1 MRLNGKVAIV
11 TGSSRGIGKG
21 IAEAFAK
28 EGCKLVINARSL
40 ERAEKVASIIRE
52 RGSEA
57 IAIEADVTQRKA
69 VESMVQKT
77 VKTFGRV
84 DILVN
89 NAGTGLIRKSEE
101 ITEEEWN
108 NLLNLNL
115 TSVLICS
122 QCVFPIMSSQKEGRV
137 VNITSMLGGAP
148 LPLRV
153 AYCVSKA
160 AANML
165 TKIMA
170 IEWAK
175 YNITVNAIAP
185 AYIKTEL
192 IQDLIQR
199 KVMQET
205 DLARRTPMGR
215 MGNVNDVTGAAV
227 FLASDEARYIT
238 GEIMHIDGGWLSYFG
253 WEPASG
259 K

>member
-1 MRLNGKVAIV
+1 MRLKGKVAIV
-11 TGSSRGIGKG
+11 TGSSKGIGKG

-28 EGCKLVINARSL
+28 EGCKVVINARAK
-40 ERAEKVASIIRE
+40 ERAEQVASIICG
-52 RGSEA
+52 RGGEA
-57 IAIEADVTQRKA
+57 IAIEADVTQRKSA
-69 VESMVQKT
+69 ENMVEQTIKA
-77 VKTFGRV
+77 FGRV

-101 ITEEEWN
+101 ITEEEFN
-108 NLLNLNL
+108 GLLRLNL
-115 TSVLICS
+115 TATLICS
-122 QCVFPIMSSQKEGRV
+122 QCVFPKMSSQKEGRV
-137 VNITSMLGGAP
+137 INITSMLGEAP

-160 AANML
+160 GANML

-199 KVMQET
+199 KVMKDT
-205 DLARRTPMGR
+205 DLVRRTPMGR
-215 MGNVNDVTGAAV
+215 MGNVDDVTGAAV
-227 FLASDEARYIT
+227 FLASDEARYMT

-253 WEPASG
+253 WEPAS
-259 K
+259 